1 MLFSN
6 IINTIIP
13 NTLKSKIQNGSDRS
27 RQALYN
33 IVISVIMRGVSIIVS
48 LLIVPLTIHYVNP
61 TRYGIWLTLSS
72 IVGWVGF
79 LDLGLGNG
87 FRNRFAE
94 SLAKGD
100 RILAKQYVSS
110 TYFAISS
117 ITIISLL
124 LVNVA
129 NLYIDWSSVL
139 HVDIGYKEELT
150 KVFAIVTSFFCIN
163 FTARLV
169 STIFTADQRPAI
181 SSIINGVGDIL
192 SLLAIFLLTRV
203 SEGSLINLALY
214 YSGIPCIV
222 MIIATLVTF
231 SKSSYKIYT
240 PSWANVEFSLLK
252 NIFNLGIAFF
262 VIHLC
267 MIAIFQ
273 IINIVISRELGP
285 DSVTQYNIAYK
296 YFNVLNTLIAIILTP
311 LWSASTEAYVQ
322 KDFQWLRNTVKKL
335 EILSLVLSGVGILM
349 LVFSGFVYDIWIG
362 DRVSIPFS
370 LSVCILVYSISNII
384 SSVYMNIINGIGC
397 VRLQT
402 ILYVIFGIFSWPLMT
417 FSCRLFGLEGVL
429 LIPGALF
436 FAQAVLMKIQLN
448 KLIAQKT
455 FGIWAK

>member
-1 MLFSN
+1 MKTPKFVYKLFPEKIRDRIANGSERSRKALVN
-6 IINTIIP
+6 II
-13 NTLKSKIQNGSDRS
+13 
-27 RQALYN
+27 
-33 IVISVIMRGVSIIVS
+33 ISVIMRGVSIIVS

-100 RILAKQYVSS
+100 SVLARQYVST
-110 TYFAISS
+110 TYFAISA
-117 ITIISLL
+117 ITVISLL
-124 LVNVA
+124 LVNAA
-129 NLYIDWSSVL
+129 NLFIDWPSVL
-139 HVDIGYKEELT
+139 HVDPGYKEELT
-150 KVFAIVTSFFCIN
+150 KVFAIVTSFFCLN

-169 STIFTADQRPAI
+169 GSMLTADQKPALNAVL
-181 SSIINGVGDIL
+181 NGVGDLL
-192 SLLAIFLLTRV
+192 SLLVIFILTHV

-214 YSGIPCIV
+214 YSGIPCLV
-222 MIIATLVTF
+222 MIIATIVTF
-231 SKSSYKIYT
+231 SNTSYKQYAPT
-240 PSWANVEFSLLK
+240 WSNVKFSLLR

-262 VIHLC
+262 VIHIC

-273 IINIVISRELGP
+273 TINIVISRELGP

-296 YFNVLNTLIAIILTP
+296 YFSVLNILITIILTP

-322 KDFQWLRNTVKKL
+322 KDFQWLRSIVKKL
-335 EILSLVLSGVGILM
+335 ELLSLLLSGIGVIM
-349 LVFSGFVYDIWIG
+349 LAASSFVYDIWIG
-362 DRVSIPFS
+362 DSVLIPFS
-370 LSVCILVYSISNII
+370 LSLCLLIYCISNII
-384 SSVYMNIINGIGC
+384 SSIYMNIINGIGC

-402 ILYVIFGIFSWPLMT
+402 IIYVLFGFLSWPLMT

-436 FAQAVLMKIQLN
+436 FAQAFLMKIQLN
-448 KLIAQKT
+448 KLIAQKAT
-455 FGIWAK
+455 GIWAK